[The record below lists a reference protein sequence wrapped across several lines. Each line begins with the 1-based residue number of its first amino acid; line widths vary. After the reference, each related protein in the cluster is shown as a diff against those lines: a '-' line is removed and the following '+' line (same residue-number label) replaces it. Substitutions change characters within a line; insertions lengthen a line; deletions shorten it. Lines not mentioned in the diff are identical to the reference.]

1 MKKSTF
7 NALIRLLEDKDPVVA
22 EHVEAELRSLGMEGI
37 ATLEKAWEKTKDSVI
52 QARLEQL
59 IYEIQVS
66 HFTEELY
73 TWRKNGGKDLLE
85 GWALLT
91 EIQFPTLNIEKY
103 KNEVN
108 RLVNRTWLQAREQE
122 TDLEKLHALNKLLY
136 NSEGYTGSYDQ
147 PSKPEKNYLGF
158 LIDTKDGNSLSLS
171 TLYAIIAEQ
180 LGISLQIVNFMGY
193 YALRYYRQDAHF
205 YIDAYNKGIFFT
217 PQQVQEFLKKM
228 KVEDK
233 LYHYKPLSNI
243 YVILNFIQLLIT
255 SYTQTG
261 QMDKVELFKQ
271 LARDIDIRFDSDI
284 DPSSLH

>member
-1 MKKSTF
+1 MKKSAF

-91 EIQFPTLNIEKY
+91 DIQFPTLNIEKY

-233 LYHYKPLSNI
+233 LYHYNPLSNI